1 MAEERLRI
9 LTPEGIEFVE
19 VTDPDERS
27 EVGQYWNAVRHF
39 LNTGDDSRLWR
50 FEGETVAGR
59 PWETRLDPI
68 EEWGRRGELDF
79 EDIYE
84 HAR

>member
-1 MAEERLRI
+1 MAEDRLRI

-27 EVGQYWNAVRHF
+27 EVGQYWNAVRHY

-59 PWETRLDPI
+59 PWETGLDPI

-84 HAR
+84 S